1 MASGIIKF
9 LKKYVCVQ
17 TAVYW
22 ECEGTD
28 AYGNVNYSDPV
39 ELSVRWDEQTELI
52 RDNWGKEVA
61 SKAQVQVLQDLK
73 VDGWLYL
80 GSLSELSSSEQDDPV
95 SIANT
100 YKVIRF
106 DKNPLFNSISEY
118 VRTVYL

>member
-9 LKKYVCVQ
+9 LKKYVCIQ

-28 AYGNVNYSDPV
+28 AYGNTSYSDPV

-80 GSLSELSSSEQDDPV
+80 GSLNELSSSEQDDPV
-95 SIANT
+95 SIGST
-100 YKVIRF
+100 YKIIRF
-106 DKNPLFNSISEY
+106 DKNPLFDSTTEFTR
-118 VRTVYL
+118 VCYL

>member
-39 ELSVRWDEQTELI
+39 EIAVRWDEQTELI
-52 RDNWGKEVA
+52 RDAWGKEVA

-73 VDGWLYL
+73 VDGFLYL
-80 GSLSELSSSEQDDPV
+80 GRLSSLSSLQKDNPVNINSS
-95 SIANT
+95 
-100 YKVIRF
+100 YKIIRF
-106 DKNPLFNSISEY
+106 DKNPLFDSTTEFTR
-118 VRTVYL
+118 VCYL